1 MVGAKSRVSRDGLI
15 CTRTFHADVNAAWN
29 ILYRAAG
36 KVALRRSGR
45 GATNQRLSCSVLYT
59 RAVRKEKSI
68 QVWLCTYLYNFIDAF
83 SDTSISL
90 SLKLNLAGGTH

>member
-1 MVGAKSRVSRDGLI
+1 MPPGTSCIGRQGRSPSDG
-15 CTRTFHADVNAAWN
+15 R
-29 ILYRAAG
+29 
-36 KVALRRSGR
+36 GR

-68 QVWLCTYLYNFIDAF
+68 QVWLCTYLYNSIDAF